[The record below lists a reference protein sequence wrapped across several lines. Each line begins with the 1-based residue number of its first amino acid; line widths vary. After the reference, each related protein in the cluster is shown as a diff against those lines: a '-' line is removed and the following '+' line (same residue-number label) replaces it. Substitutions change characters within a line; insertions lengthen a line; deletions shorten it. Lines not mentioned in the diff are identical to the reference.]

1 MANNKSETLVLL
13 CSPQYVADM
22 PAFLSALLKCRYQ
35 QTLRLVTIGKAHLF
49 VMHGFTFRQPIRL
62 FRDVLFAQ
70 LYAPSSSYYPL
81 ILAMTAMMPASLLQP
96 FLSMI
101 HVNFMLA
108 HHKMLASALD
118 FQQHAIRI
126 VLLQSLRMIRKK
138 GRCGQSFNCSKPT

>member
-96 FLSMI
+96 FSSLTRDD
-101 HVNFMLA
+101 FTLA
-108 HHKMLASALD
+108 RHQLWTSTRN
-118 FQQHAIRI
+118 FQQCNIKMS
-126 VLLQSLRMIRKK
+126 VMTNSKSNPKK
-138 GRCGQSFNCSKPT
+138 GAL